1 MSTYIVAEVWGESG
15 ARYVHPNP
23 RTLPEAL
30 QKVRDLAEVN
40 RHVNPRAAA
49 TKLEIYELKGVYP
62 VYPTPGVNP
71 EDPPTEDLLDLSK
84 PVTFP
89 NV

>member
-1 MSTYIVAEVWGESG
+1 MPTYIVAEVWGDSG

-23 RTLPEAL
+23 RSLSEAI
-30 QKVRDLAEVN
+30 QKVRDLADSN
-40 RHVNPRAAA
+40 RRINPRSAA
-49 TKLEIYELKGVYP
+49 TTLEIYELKGVYP
-62 VYPTPGVNP
+62 VSPVPGENP
-71 EDPPTEDLLDLSK
+71 EDPPTEDLLDSSK

>member
-1 MSTYIVAEVWGESG
+1 MPTYIVAEVWGESG
-15 ARYVHPNP
+15 ARYAHPNP
-23 RTLPEAL
+23 RTLQEAI
-30 QKVRDLAEVN
+30 QKVRDLAEMN
-40 RHVNPRAAA
+40 RSINPRSAA

-71 EDPPTEDLLDLSK
+71 EDPPTDDLLDSSK